1 MPLIWFKKHISQ
13 LWNLC
18 WNMKHKVIRTFGI
31 TAVNFSHFD
40 DVIQVILH
48 FISGENVPDD
58 DNFFVRNTKICAYI
72 LFRMYPVWD
81 TSQLGCIPFR
91 GFLNRA
97 LCSGFLQRVIFLLV
111 YVFLILPRIH
121 NKREDCDTLTKN
133 EKHCVPPRKNI
144 SDRG

>member
-1 MPLIWFKKHISQ
+1 
-13 LWNLC
+13 
-18 WNMKHKVIRTFGI
+18 MKHKVIRTFGI

-111 YVFLILPRIH
+111 YVFLVLCICEMIPI
-121 NKREDCDTLTKN
+121 KKVTITIKAVSKN
-133 EKHCVPPRKNI
+133 TVNLKSEL
-144 SDRG
+144 S